1 MGCAADRR
9 EAGHSSASRSS
20 DDVTETTEQ
29 RTHFHRNL
37 ARWQATDPKAGAC
50 VSCHSA
56 HTTDGDPQ
64 QQFRNDNRVR
74 AVCSAC
80 HAVLRGGR

>member
-1 MGCAADRR
+1 VQVGGTVIFVLDVD
-9 EAGHSSASRSS
+9 RSS